1 MLSVG
6 KHINK
11 SLSALKKPVFL
22 GKIRIIQMSKDVN
35 MKKKSLILF
44 QIRCNVS
51 VIGAVRTG
59 DHCSSGSFTGY

>member
-35 MKKKSLILF
+35 MKKKMF
-44 QIRCNVS
+44 NFVS
-51 VIGAVRTG
+51 NQM
-59 DHCSSGSFTGY
+59 